1 MRKVAINN
9 SLQKARDTSR
19 VYELLLFDDDKQTI
33 VSENDKITV
42 KIGNRTGFLLDI
54 EPGVANGAITVDSE
68 RFADLPAD
76 DYRLEIWM
84 KRDNKLY
91 IYPDEKQITLR
102 LSSTLNDLTG
112 TMLSTITI
120 EQLRKEIA
128 ESGGADVPVIGPKG
142 EKGDQGPQGDPGPAG
157 RDGLNGKDGA
167 QGPKGDKG
175 DTGPAGE
182 RGPAGKDGQNGHD
195 GKDGKSAY
203 QIWLDLG
210 NTGSE
215 QDFIDSLKP
224 KSDESNK
231 VSEARH
237 APTAWTLDRSTTP
250 WTLWFDNGC
259 GLQFPEY
266 TTTSTVYGY
275 GFAGNLNA
283 TDFATWP
290 LVPNVIS
297 ASRGTLTLDKFRS
310 KVGAFDYWSP
320 LTKVI
325 NPLQDA
331 IKYDWSNAFGD
342 AGTNSGSYGRKPN
355 FARVMYELGIWS
367 DADVLSIGAIR
378 KEV

>member
-1 MRKVAINN
+1 MRRVTINN

-54 EPGVANGAITVDSE
+54 EPSVENGAITIDSAK
-68 RFADLPAD
+68 FADLPAD

-102 LSSTLNDLTG
+102 LSSTLNDITG

-128 ESGGADVPVIGPKG
+128 ESGAAGVPVVGPKG
-142 EKGDQGPQGDPGPAG
+142 DKGDQGPQGET
-157 RDGLNGKDGA
+157 
-167 QGPKGDKG
+167 GPKGDHG
-175 DTGPAGE
+175 SAG
-182 RGPAGKDGQNGHD
+182 Q
-195 GKDGKSAY
+195 DGKSAY
-203 QIWLDLG
+203 QVWLDLG
-210 NTGSE
+210 NAGSE

-224 KSDESNK
+224 KSETA
-231 VSEARH
+231 VRR
-237 APTAWTLDRSTTP
+237 APTSWTLDRTTVP
-250 WTLWFDNGC
+250 WTIWFDNGC

-266 TTTSTVYGY
+266 ATTATIYGY

-290 LVPNVIS
+290 LVPNIIS
-297 ASRGTLTLDKFRS
+297 VARGTLTIDKFKS
-310 KVGAFDYWSP
+310 KVGAFDYWAST
-320 LTKVI
+320 TKVI
-325 NPLQDA
+325 KPLQDA
-331 IKYDWSNAFGD
+331 LKFDWSNAFGD
-342 AGTNSGSYGRKPN
+342 EGTNNGSYGRKPN
-355 FARVMYELGIWS
+355 FARVMFELGIWS
-367 DADVLSIGAIR
+367 ETDILSLGA
-378 KEV
+378 KKKG

>member
-1 MRKVAINN
+1 MRRVTISNG
-9 SLQKARDTSR
+9 LQKARDTSR
-19 VYELLLFDDDKQTI
+19 VYELSLFDNDKQTV
-33 VSENDKITV
+33 VSENDNVTV

-54 EPGVANGAITVDSE
+54 EPDIANGAITIDSA

-84 KRDNKLY
+84 YRNEKLY

-102 LSSTLNDLTG
+102 LSSTLNDVAG

-128 ESGGADVPVIGPKG
+128 ESGGAGVPVVGPKG
-142 EKGDQGPQGDPGPAG
+142 EKGDQGPQGEP
-157 RDGLNGKDGA
+157 
-167 QGPKGDKG
+167 GPKGDKG
-175 DTGPAGE
+175 DPGPAGKI
-182 RGPAGKDGQNGHD
+182 GPAGKDGLNGHD

-203 QIWLDLG
+203 QTWLDLG

-250 WTLWFDNGC
+250 WTIWLDNGC

-266 TTTSTVYGY
+266 AKTGTVYGY
-275 GFAGNLNA
+275 GFAENLNS
-283 TDFATWP
+283 TDFVGWP
-290 LVPNVIS
+290 LVPNVIR
-297 ASRGTLTLDKFRS
+297 AARGAITVDKFKKQNS
-310 KVGAFDYWSP
+310 GFDYWSP
-320 LTKVI
+320 TTKVL

-331 IKYDWSNAFGD
+331 TKYDWSNAFGD

-367 DADVLSIGAIR
+367 DADVLSLGAIR

>member
-1 MRKVAINN
+1 MRRVTINN

-19 VYELLLFDDDKQTI
+19 IYELLLFDDNKQTI
-33 VSENDKITV
+33 VSENDNVTV

-54 EPGVANGAITVDSE
+54 EPGIANGAITIDSTK
-68 RFADLPAD
+68 FADLPAD

-84 KRDNKLY
+84 YRNEKLY

-112 TMLSTITI
+112 TTLSTITI

-128 ESGGADVPVIGPKG
+128 ESGGAGIPV
-142 EKGDQGPQGDPGPAG
+142 A
-157 RDGLNGKDGA
+157 GKDGKDGE

-175 DTGPAGE
+175 DPGPQGE
-182 RGPAGKDGQNGHD
+182 RGPAGIDGLNGHD

-210 NTGSE
+210 NTGSQ

-224 KSDESNK
+224 KVVENNN
-231 VSEARH
+231 VSEVRR
-237 APTAWTLDRSTTP
+237 APTAWTLDRTTTP

-266 TTTSTVYGY
+266 ETTGTVYGY
-275 GFAGNLNA
+275 GFAENLTT
-283 TDFATWP
+283 TDFDSWP
-290 LVPNVIS
+290 LIPNVIR
-297 ASRGTLTLDKFRS
+297 ASRGAITVEKFRS
-310 KVGAFDYWSP
+310 KSGVFDYWSP
-320 LTKVI
+320 ATKVI

-331 IKYDWSNAFGD
+331 SKFDWSNAFGNE
-342 AGTNSGSYGRKPN
+342 GTNAGSYGRKPV
-355 FARVMYELGIWS
+355 FARVMFELGIWS
-367 DADVLSIGAIR
+367 ETDVLSLGATR

>member
-1 MRKVAINN
+1 MRRVTISNG
-9 SLQKARDTSR
+9 LQKARDTSR
-19 VYELLLFDDDKQTI
+19 VYELLLFDDNKQTI
-33 VSENDKITV
+33 VSENDNVTV

-54 EPGVANGAITVDSE
+54 EPGIADGAITIDSAK
-68 RFADLPAD
+68 FADLPAD

-84 KRDNKLY
+84 YRNDKLY
-91 IYPDEKQITLR
+91 IYPDDKQITLR
-102 LSSTLNDLTG
+102 LSSTLNDITG

-120 EQLRKEIA
+120 EQLRKELA
-128 ESGGADVPVIGPKG
+128 ENGGGGVSVV
-142 EKGDQGPQGDPGPAG
+142 GPQGEP
-157 RDGLNGKDGA
+157 
-167 QGPKGDKG
+167 GPKGDKG
-175 DTGPAGE
+175 DPGPAGETGPAG
-182 RGPAGKDGQNGHD
+182 RDGVNGHD

-250 WTLWFDNGC
+250 WTVWFDNDC
-259 GLQFPEY
+259 GLQISEY
-266 TTTSTVYGY
+266 STTSTVYGY
-275 GFAGNLNA
+275 GFTADLNSG
-283 TDFATWP
+283 DFTAWP
-290 LVPNVIS
+290 LIPNIIR
-297 ASRGTLTLDKFRS
+297 ASKGAITIEKFR
-310 KVGAFDYWSP
+310 KQNGGFEYWSP
-320 LTKVI
+320 TTKVL

-331 IKYDWSNAFGD
+331 SKYDWTNAFGNE
-342 AGTNSGSYGRKPN
+342 GTNSGSYGRKPV

-367 DADVLSIGAIR
+367 DADVLSLGAVG

>member
-84 KRDNKLY
+84 YRNEKLY

-112 TMLSTITI
+112 TTLSTITI

-128 ESGGADVPVIGPKG
+128 ESGGAGVPVVGTKG
-142 EKGDQGPQGDPGPAG
+142 EKGDQGPQGEPGPKGDPGPVGPAG
-157 RDGLNGKDGA
+157 RDGVNGKDGS
-167 QGPKGDKG
+167 QGQKGDQ
-175 DTGPAGE
+175 GE
-182 RGPAGKDGQNGHD
+182 RGPVGQ
-195 GKDGKSAY
+195 DGKSAY

-210 NTGSE
+210 NKGSQ

-266 TTTSTVYGY
+266 ATTATVYGY
-275 GFAGNLNA
+275 GFLESTESTGFN
-283 TDFATWP
+283 DWP
-290 LVPNVIS
+290 LVPNIIK
-297 ASRGTLTLDKFRS
+297 ASRGAITVDAF
-310 KVGAFDYWSP
+310 KVAKGVFDYWSP
-320 LTKVI
+320 TAKVI
-325 NPLQDA
+325 KPLQDA
-331 IKYDWSNAFGD
+331 LKFDWSNAFGD
-342 AGTNSGSYGRKPN
+342 EGTNNGSYGRKPN

-367 DADVLSIGAIR
+367 ETDVLSLGATR

>member
-1 MRKVAINN
+1 MRRVSINDQI
-9 SLQKARDTSR
+9 QKTRDTSR
-19 VYELLLFDDDKQTI
+19 VYEISLFDDKTAVKLSDDDN
-33 VSENDKITV
+33 VVV
-42 KIGNRTGFLLDI
+42 KIGNRIGYLADIECDVKNGVVLLDSTKLA
-54 EPGVANGAITVDSE
+54 E
-68 RFADLPAD
+68 FPAD
-76 DYRLEIWM
+76 KYRLEIWIE
-84 KRDNKLY
+84 KEGRKY
-91 IYPDEKQITLR
+91 IYPDKDQILLTLTNN
-102 LSSTLNDLTG
+102 LMDVEGDLINV
-112 TMLSTITI
+112 ITI

-128 ESGGADVPVIGPKG
+128 ESGGAGIPVVGPQGEPGPKG
-142 EKGDQGPQGDPGPAG
+142 DKGDPGPAGETGPAG
-157 RDGLNGKDGA
+157 RDGL
-167 QGPKGDKG
+167 
-175 DTGPAGE
+175 
-182 RGPAGKDGQNGHD
+182 NGHD

-331 IKYDWSNAFGD
+331 SKFDWSNAFGD
-342 AGTNSGSYGRKPN
+342 EGTNNGSYGRKPN

-367 DADVLSIGAIR
+367 DADVLSLGAVR

>member
-1 MRKVAINN
+1 MRRVTINN

-19 VYELLLFDDDKQTI
+19 IYELLLFDDDKQTI
-33 VSENDKITV
+33 VSESDNVTV

-54 EPGVANGAITVDSE
+54 APDIENGAITIDSAK
-68 RFADLPAD
+68 FADLPAD

-84 KRDNKLY
+84 YRNEKLY

-102 LSSTLNDLTG
+102 LSSTLNDITG
-112 TMLSTITI
+112 TTLSTITI

-128 ESGGADVPVIGPKG
+128 NGDAGVPIVGPKG
-142 EKGDQGPQGDPGPAG
+142 DRGEPGPKGDPGPVGPAG

-167 QGPKGDKG
+167 QGPKGDQGEKG
-175 DTGPAGE
+175 A
-182 RGPAGKDGQNGHD
+182 
-195 GKDGKSAY
+195 DGKSAY

-215 QDFIDSLKP
+215 QDFIDSLKA
-224 KSDESNK
+224 KSET
-231 VSEARH
+231 ATRH
-237 APTAWTLDRSTTP
+237 APTSWTLDRTTKP

-266 TTTSTVYGY
+266 ATTATVYGY

-290 LVPNVIS
+290 LVPNIIS
-297 ASRGTLTLDKFRS
+297 ATRGALTIDKFKS
-310 KVGAFDYWSP
+310 KVGSFDYWA
-320 LTKVI
+320 LTTKVLD
-325 NPLQDA
+325 PQQDA
-331 IKYDWSNAFGD
+331 SKYEWSNAFGND
-342 AGTNSGSYGRKPN
+342 GTNSASYGRKPV

-367 DADVLSIGAIR
+367 DNDVMNLGAVR
-378 KEV
+378 KGE